1 MADPMS
7 KVAESPKIHLRF
19 TYKSPKNHLRF
30 TADFGCKVGI
40 ESKRAFRGY

>member
-7 KVAESPKIHLRF
+7 KVAE
-19 TYKSPKNHLRF
+19 SPKNHLRF